1 MKKEIIIAKNSG
13 FCFGVKRAV
22 DMTAN
27 HENIKGKTY
36 TLGPLIHNRDVIN
49 RLNEQGIKTMENEE
63 IDSLNI
69 EDTIVIRSHGVG
81 PKIIQGIEKSGANVI
96 DATCPFV
103 SNIHKIVKKHYDL
116 GYQII
121 IVGDKKHPEVIGING
136 WCDNTAII
144 TKDGSDL
151 DNLSSKVCI
160 VAQTTER
167 LINYEKVVDI
177 VSKKSEELVMFNT
190 ICNAT
195 KVRQESA
202 YELSKIVDLMIVIGG
217 KNSSNSKKLFEI
229 CGANCKN
236 TLFIENSDELP
247 KELIEDEKIKKI
259 GITAGA
265 STPDWVI
272 EGVINKIKN
281 G

>member
-1 MKKEIIIAKNSG
+1 MS
-13 FCFGVKRAV
+13 
-22 DMTAN
+22 
-27 HENIKGKTY
+27 
-36 TLGPLIHNRDVIN
+36 
-49 RLNEQGIKTMENEE
+49 
-63 IDSLNI
+63 
-69 EDTIVIRSHGVG
+69 
-81 PKIIQGIEKSGANVI
+81 
-96 DATCPFV
+96 FV

-202 YELSKIVDLMIVIGG
+202 YELSKIVDLMIVWR
-217 KNSSNSKKLFEI
+217 
-229 CGANCKN
+229 
-236 TLFIENSDELP
+236 
-247 KELIEDEKIKKI
+247 KEQFK
-259 GITAGA
+259 
-265 STPDWVI
+265 
-272 EGVINKIKN
+272 
-281 G
+281 